1 MTGAKKDPNKE
12 YNGWGGKREGSGRK
26 VGTTKGLPVGHNG
39 GRKPPAVPKRQR
51 NVYCTEEEFE
61 ALKKYLWDVL
71 RAGQSQANR
80 KDNKEQK
87 QDGE

>member
-1 MTGAKKDPNKE
+1 MTGKKKDPNKE
-12 YNGWGGKREGSGRK
+12 YNGWGGKREGAGGK
-26 VGTTKGLPVGHNG
+26 KGQVNVGHNG
-39 GRKPPAVPKRQR
+39 GRKPPEKPKRQR